1 MSRRCY
7 ICGKGPHT
15 GFQYTRRGL
24 AKKKGGVG
32 RKVTGR
38 TKRVFLPNLQVVK
51 ARVEGTVRRIRVCAR
66 CIRAGRVQK
75 VA

>member
-1 MSRRCY
+1 MSQRCT

-15 GFQYTRRGL
+15 GFTYTRRGL

-38 TKRVFLPNLQVVK
+38 TKRVFNPNIQTVKTQVKGGVK
-51 ARVEGTVRRIRVCAR
+51 RVKVCAS
-66 CIRAGRVQK
+66 CLRAGKVQK